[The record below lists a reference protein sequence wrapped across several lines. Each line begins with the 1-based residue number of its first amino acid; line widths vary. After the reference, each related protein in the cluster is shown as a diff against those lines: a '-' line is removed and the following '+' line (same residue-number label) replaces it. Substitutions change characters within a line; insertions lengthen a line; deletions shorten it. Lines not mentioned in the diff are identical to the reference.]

1 MRRLMYEMRR
11 ALQSPP
17 RHPRLAVVVG
27 RLLGA
32 AFLVCFGTG
41 LYSHF
46 LQNPIPGMVFPTS
59 PVVLYSWTQGIHV
72 AAGIACFP
80 LLLGKLYV
88 VYPRLFVFPPVRGP
102 IDLVERASIAVFVA
116 ASIVQIVTGLLNTY
130 EWYPWPF
137 PFRQVHYALAYVIVG
152 SLVIHIGFKLPLI
165 AEYWTKHRT
174 ADEEGQPLPVME
186 TEGED
191 AGALRDTVAP
201 GDAPRGLTG
210 RVLRW
215 IDATPD
221 AEPRVSRR
229 AFFATTV
236 GVAAGVVALTAGQSF
251 RVLAP
256 LNAFAPRTMGIGP
269 NRGLPVNRTAA
280 AARIT
285 EDLVGDGW
293 RLAVRG
299 RDGVDRLF
307 SYDQLLAMPQH
318 GVDLPIACVEGWS
331 QMATWR
337 GVRLKELLAA
347 VGRRPGEGARITSME
362 VRGSSRRSEMS
373 AQFIDDDRTLVALR
387 LNGDVLDMD
396 HGYPARIIAP
406 ARPGA
411 LQTKW
416 LGTIEVTRS

>member
-1 MRRLMYEMRR
+1 MRRLLYEMRR

-32 AFLVCFGTG
+32 AFLICFGTG

-59 PVVLYSWTQGIHV
+59 PATLYAWTQGIHV

-116 ASIVQIVTGLLNTY
+116 ASLVQIVTGLLNTY

-137 PFRQVHYALAYVIVG
+137 PFRQTHYALAYVIIG

-165 AEYWTKHRT
+165 AEHWTKHRT
-174 ADEEGQPLPVME
+174 VDAAGEPRPVME
-186 TEGED
+186 ESD
-191 AGALRDTVAP
+191 DGARVPRDSVAP
-201 GDAPRGLTG
+201 GDAPRGVTG
-210 RVLRW
+210 RVIRW
-215 IDATPD
+215 IDATPT

-229 AFFATTV
+229 AFLITTIA
-236 GVAAGVVALTAGQSF
+236 GVAGVVGLTAGQSF
-251 RVLAP
+251 RALAP
-256 LNAFAPRTMGIGP
+256 LNVFAPRTTGIGP
-269 NRGLPVNRTAA
+269 SGLPVNRTAA
-280 AARIT
+280 AAKIT
-285 EDLVGDGW
+285 DDLVGDDW

-299 RDGVDRLF
+299 SSGVERLF
-307 SYDQLLAMPQH
+307 RYDELLAMPQH
-318 GVDLPIACVEGWS
+318 AVDLPIACVEGWS
-331 QMATWR
+331 QMASWR
-337 GVRLKELLAA
+337 GVRLKDLLAE
-347 VGRRPGEGARITSME
+347 VGRRPGEGVRISSME

-373 AQFIDDDRTLVALR
+373 AQFIDDDRTLVALH
-387 LNGDVLDMD
+387 LNGEVLDMD

>member
-1 MRRLMYEMRR
+1 VRRLMFEMRR

-32 AFLVCFGTG
+32 AFVICFGTG

-59 PVVLYSWTQGIHV
+59 PASLYAWTQGIHV

-88 VYPRLFVFPPVRGP
+88 VYPRLFVFPPIRGP
-102 IDLVERASIAVFVA
+102 IDLIERASIAVFVA
-116 ASIVQIVTGLLNTY
+116 ASLVQIATGLVNTY

-137 PFRQVHYALAYVIVG
+137 PFRQVHYALAFVIVG

-165 AEYWTKHRT
+165 AQYWTKHST
-174 ADEEGQPLPVME
+174 VGEDGQPLPVME
-186 TEGED
+186 ESGED
-191 AGALRDTVAP
+191 AGALRDTIPP
-201 GDAPRGLTG
+201 GDAPRGITG
-210 RVLRW
+210 RVIRW
-215 IDATPD
+215 IDATPE

-229 AFFATTV
+229 AFFITTIV
-236 GVAAGVVALTAGQSF
+236 GVVGVVGLTAGQSF
-251 RVLAP
+251 RLLAP
-256 LNAFAPRTMGIGP
+256 FNAFAPRTMGVGP
-269 NRGLPVNRTAA
+269 NALPVNRTAA
-280 AARIT
+280 EARIT
-285 EDLVGDGW
+285 GELVGDAW
-293 RLAVRG
+293 RLTVRG

-307 SYDQLLAMPQH
+307 SYEDLLQMPQYAI
-318 GVDLPIACVEGWS
+318 DLPIACVDGWS
-331 QMATWR
+331 QMASWR
-337 GVRLKELLAA
+337 GVRLRDLTAA
-347 VGRRPGEGARITSME
+347 AGRRPGEGVRITSME
-362 VRGSSRRSEMS
+362 VRGSSRQSEMT
-373 AQFIDDDRTLVALR
+373 AEFIDDDRTLVALH

-406 ARPGA
+406 GRPGA

-416 LGTIEVTRS
+416 LGTIEVTWS